1 MVDETEKALIVLLNH
16 VTNGINKNR
25 NPYGIPAVA
34 YAIRV
39 LQEKHACPTRWTEIF
54 SKPSSVYLE
63 EAMKEEAIGAS
74 WK

>member
-1 MVDETEKALIVLLNH
+1 MVTKTEKALIVLLNH

-25 NPYGIPAVA
+25 NPYAIPAVA

-39 LQEKHACPTRWTEIF
+39 LQEKHSCPVRWTEIY
-54 SKPSSVYLE
+54 SKDSSVYLE
-63 EAMKEEAIGAS
+63 EALEEEAIKAT